1 MAREQLS
8 GNYALPEQVRMT
20 LARQAAER
28 ASRKSWHFLTPS
40 FAFHRAGIMAAA
52 ACVLALLVLPVAL
65 RHRAPAPP
73 DGSEITRI
81 DVVSEGGAVRLAWA
95 NGEKEFYTVYKSTD
109 PREFARGEAHV
120 VQGNVWTDKE
130 ADSSPVVFYKVE

>member
-1 MAREQLS
+1 M
-8 GNYALPEQVRMT
+8 
-20 LARQAAER
+20 
-28 ASRKSWHFLTPS
+28 
-40 FAFHRAGIMAAA
+40 
-52 ACVLALLVLPVAL
+52 
-65 RHRAPAPP
+65 
-73 DGSEITRI
+73 
-81 DVVSEGGAVRLAWA
+81 VSEGGAVRLAWA